1 MPTDDESKRRVSLL
15 AKGLIGLA
23 VLMVAAGTLYSRWAK
38 QRDRDNALD
47 DIAIGLDNTTLEFEH
62 CITATTDPSA
72 YGRGM
77 FEQLRTRDVESDY
90 ERIDQLMRGDKL
102 ESGQLDFS
110 DLPVFVDGMLHARSN
125 RAEEFYMKA
134 QADE

>member
-77 FEQLRTRDVESDY
+77 FEQLRTRDVESDS
-90 ERIDQLMRGDKL
+90 
-102 ESGQLDFS
+102 SGSTSSCAATNSNPGSSTSATCPCSSMECF
-110 DLPVFVDGMLHARSN
+110 MHARIGQRSST
-125 RAEEFYMKA
+125 
-134 QADE
+134 